1 MNNYM
6 NSQVAF
12 GLATTV
18 AGTHRRANN
27 RTQPEPLEICC
38 DDNESEI
45 EEAHTSA
52 WRRALV
58 GLLDLPLSVTTPMM
72 QGFKMGRY

>member
-1 MNNYM
+1 MSNYM
-6 NSQVAF
+6 NSQNAAF
-12 GLATTV
+12 SFASTV
-18 AGTHRRANN
+18 ALPRINQAL
-27 RTQPEPLEICC
+27 PEPQEICC
-38 DDNESEI
+38 DDAQPEVEK
-45 EEAHTSA
+45 APTSA